1 MAKYL
6 FDMRLPYDLTL
17 FLFDS
22 LTLFLAR
29 ASIMPLY
36 INGCEQ
42 RLTEHV
48 LLSLSPHPTDFQSV
62 PLPRFCVRLPV
73 AFAEQGRGKANGI
86 PCFCLLME

>member
-36 INGCEQ
+36 INLANA
-42 RLTEHV
+42 RVYAKLLTRDAGGTRV
-48 LLSLSPHPTDFQSV
+48 
-62 PLPRFCVRLPV
+62 
-73 AFAEQGRGKANGI
+73 
-86 PCFCLLME
+86 